1 MHDCVCQNED
11 CVLCAAHLNFGLSSD
26 QVCDIRGMLSMRE
39 YGPREILFRES
50 EPGTQ
55 LFLLRRGQVK
65 LTALGTDGRE
75 QIIDLA
81 VSGRL
86 LGFHSVNDPA
96 YAYTA
101 ETLTPTTVCKIR
113 HTDML
118 KVLAQNPEV
127 SLRVI
132 DILNREL
139 TAAHTLIRMLGQ
151 KTAME
156 KVATFILSLV
166 PADQIAPAELLLPMS
181 RQEIAELLGLTIET
195 VSRLISELRREAVI
209 DTPRGHIRIQNL
221 ARLRSLAGAP
231 PTMPRQKGLNLAI
244 Q

>member
-1 MHDCVCQNED
+1 M
-11 CVLCAAHLNFGLSSD
+11 
-26 QVCDIRGMLSMRE
+26 
-39 YGPREILFRES
+39 
-50 EPGTQ
+50 
-55 LFLLRRGQVK
+55 K
-65 LTALGTDGRE
+65 LTPRQQTFLDKLFELYRELQGPVHYSIVADKLG
-75 QIIDLA
+75 
-81 VSGRL
+81 
-86 LGFHSVNDPA
+86 VNKFSA
-96 YAYTA
+96 Y
-101 ETLTPTTVCKIR
+101 
-113 HTDML
+113 DML
-118 KVLAQNPEV
+118 KVLAPNPEV

-132 DILNREL
+132 DVLNREL

-151 KTAME
+151 NTATE

-166 PADQIAPAELLLPMS
+166 PADKIAPAELLLPMS

-195 VSRLISELRREAVI
+195 VSRLMSELRREAVI

>member
-1 MHDCVCQNED
+1 MYDCVCQNED
-11 CVLCAAHLNFGLSSD
+11 CVLCAAHLSMGMTSD
-26 QVCDIRGMLSMRE
+26 QVCHIRGMLSQRE
-39 YGPREILFRES
+39 YGAREILFREG

-55 LFLLRRGQVK
+55 LFLLRRGHVK

-151 KTAME
+151 KTATE

-166 PADQIAPAELLLPMS
+166 PVDQIAPAELLLPMS

-195 VSRLISELRREAVI
+195 VSRLMSELRREAVI
-209 DTPRGHIRIQNL
+209 DTPRGYIRIQNL
-221 ARLRSLAGAP
+221 DRLRTLAGAA
-231 PTMPRQKGLNLAI
+231 PTSVGIKGGHLAVH
-244 Q
+244 